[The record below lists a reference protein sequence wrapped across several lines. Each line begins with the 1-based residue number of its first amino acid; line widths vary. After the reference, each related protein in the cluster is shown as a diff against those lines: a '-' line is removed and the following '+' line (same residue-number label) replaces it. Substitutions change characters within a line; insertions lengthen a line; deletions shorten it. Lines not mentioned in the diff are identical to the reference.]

1 MAAEHSHEMG
11 LAGRYA
17 LAIFDLAQEEKA
29 VDAVAADFAML
40 KQLMAESPE
49 LTRLIRAPV
58 FSREEQA
65 AGMNGVMHRM
75 EASALTR
82 RFILLLASKRRL
94 FALSDIIRAY
104 DGLVAKLRGEV
115 SAEVTSARPL
125 SDQEVGDLKAI
136 LKSKLSR
143 EIRLDAKVDAS
154 LLGGLVVK
162 VGSRMIDSSIRT
174 KLNGMRIAM
183 RGQLGKC
190 YHISGYELVSIR
202 QVVEMILDR
211 LGRRFEDCVEVGPER
226 PSKDTAY
233 TLDSF
238 RLRSELGWRDV
249 LSLRDGIDDVIDWAE
264 RFKDALP
271 HLPAKYEHKP

>member
-1 MAAEHSHEMG
+1 VAAEHSHEMG

-183 RGQLGKC
+183 RGQ
-190 YHISGYELVSIR
+190 I
-202 QVVEMILDR
+202 
-211 LGRRFEDCVEVGPER
+211 
-226 PSKDTAY
+226 
-233 TLDSF
+233 
-238 RLRSELGWRDV
+238 
-249 LSLRDGIDDVIDWAE
+249 
-264 RFKDALP
+264 
-271 HLPAKYEHKP
+271 